1 MNYRNK
7 LMNLSLIALAVFS
20 ACSDEVENLSLIHIS
35 VMIAFVFH
43 SFQGDGLD
51 GAGRD
56 VVARLEL
63 HRRKHVPEKNRHARC
78 LAHFI
83 AVGHHKVLL
92 VGYLFGY
99 LIKQFR
105 VFDVA
110 IFRDGQ
116 VLRVV
121 GIPGKKSQFFA
132 GRPVVWCPGRCV

>member
-1 MNYRNK
+1 MC
-7 LMNLSLIALAVFS
+7 LP
-20 ACSDEVENLSLIHIS
+20 

-99 LIKQFR
+99 LVEQLRILDIVVFR
-105 VFDVA
+105 E
-110 IFRDGQ
+110 GQ

-121 GIPGKKSQFFA
+121 RIPSEKSQFLA
-132 GRPVVWCPGRCV
+132 GRPVIRRSGTPCGSGVVFRHLHVVHHIQRLGFKNVGI

>member
-1 MNYRNK
+1 MC
-7 LMNLSLIALAVFS
+7 LP
-20 ACSDEVENLSLIHIS
+20 

-132 GRPVVWCPGRCV
+132 GRPVVWCPGSPCGRGVVLRHLHIVHHIQCLGFKSVSI